1 MSRIAPMRY
10 NLLFYRRTVLR
21 IMIRALFKLSP
32 FQATHAHLNCYH
44 KRMGGV
50 EELPEAHIFLTCAA

>member
-21 IMIRALFKLSP
+21 IKITALFKLSP
-32 FQATHAHLNCYH
+32 FQATRAHLNCYQ

-50 EELPEAHIFLTCAA
+50 EVLSEAHIFLTCAA